1 MSSSIDRKTQEELQD
16 LLTSINPSFQLEK
29 FLGKG
34 GQKIVYRIIDNTNGL
49 PRIFKLIKPNDGD
62 YIERVKREVLAA
74 NTIDHRNIPS
84 VLHTNA
90 HGVEGLD
97 EPIWIIEEC
106 IPGKSLRQVL
116 DEKYSFSIKEIIKF
130 IDTMLSILEKAE
142 SVHIVHR
149 DIKPEN
155 IMFDDSGEFWLI
167 DFGISRH
174 LDLDSITA
182 SEAPFGPCTIGY
194 SAAEQFRNRK
204 RDIDIRADLFSM
216 GVVVAEMITGI
227 NPYMKNTKGMLELIK
242 RIENQ
247 PLPLLR
253 IEGDKKFLL
262 ARYIRT
268 VGDNRLLRRPRSIEE
283 AKNIFPIVKD
293 SL

>member
-1 MSSSIDRKTQEELQD
+1 MSSSIDRKTQDELQD

-34 GQKIVYRIIDNTNGL
+34 GQKIVYRIIDKTNGL

-84 VLHTNA
+84 VLYTNV

-155 IMFDDSGEFWLI
+155 IMFVDSGEFWLI

-227 NPYMKNTKGMLELIK
+227 NPYIKNTKGMLELIK

-283 AKNIFPIVKD
+283 AKNIFTIVKD